1 VRRTRFDIIIDIL
14 KVSLEGA
21 NKTKIVYGA
30 NLNFKLAQEYI
41 DFMIEAKLLEQED
54 HKNSK
59 VYNATEKGIEL
70 LTKFKELTE
79 AVNL

>member
-1 VRRTRFDIIIDIL
+1 MRRTRFDIIIDIL
-14 KVSLEGA
+14 KVSLDGA

-41 DFMIEAKLLEQED
+41 DFMIEANLLKQED
-54 HKNSK
+54 YKNSK
-59 VYNATEKGIEL
+59 VYNATEKGVEL